1 MIRSAKAVFLS
12 YASEDADAARR
23 VCDSLRAVDVE
34 KWWDP
39 GFIEQL
45 AEGWR
50 KAGLAMDPVKAARPL
65 L

>member
-1 MIRSAKAVFLS
+1 LHRVRPDF
-12 YASEDADAARR
+12 AATG
-23 VCDSLRAVDVE
+23 RADVE

-50 KAGLAMDPVKAARPL
+50 KAGLEMDPVTAAPPL